1 MFLDLDVSQNKVA
14 IFSKIFKLGLH
25 TCLVILMIWPVRSHR
40 TSILLVKDNVPP
52 QFFFFWGGI
61 LLEMKIREFK
71 KGKHSMN
78 FAYYHRYCVS
88 TKCIKKNNL
97 KEAKKWHAE
106 SFLGKTTFF
115 SSSLIIPARIPGL

>member
-1 MFLDLDVSQNKVA
+1 MPGDTDDMASEEPQDLHPFGERQCA
-14 IFSKIFKLGLH
+14 
-25 TCLVILMIWPVRSHR
+25 
-40 TSILLVKDNVPP
+40 TSI
-52 QFFFFWGGI
+52 FFFFFGI

-97 KEAKKWHAE
+97 KEATKWHAE

-115 SSSLIIPARIPGL
+115 YSSLIIPARIPGL